1 MKKLLLLSL
10 ICILSQWVVAQ
21 TNITCQ
27 AYYMSSPNRNLPN
40 VAVTARSATGTII
53 GSCNTGS
60 GGSCVI
66 SGTSALLTASYQFT
80 NGYEVNE
87 RLTNSD
93 TIVRA
98 AFDESYVRDSPT
110 ITREIEDAPSSSYP
124 DGFIQTGNYV
134 YFRAFTPGDGFQVR
148 RHNVLTN
155 THETI
160 ALPFPITTGNVAQ
173 MWLAGSRILV
183 YADRQFYI
191 ITNPTTL
198 TPTMSSALAGV
209 PLTPDARGA
218 LMMEGNYLY
227 FSSYQGLTELEVST
241 STFRAID
248 VAANA
253 HAGNIIHDSG
263 TNYIYFT
270 ASDNGL
276 GGNQQLWRVFYGGYT
291 ATKISNINSPNGAEI
306 NEIVKWNGRMYFSAA
321 TPALGRELYRTNA
334 AGDGVELFLDIVTGS
349 TSSNVM
355 RLTPAVSAALGQN
368 ELYAETHQ
376 LGLVRISTAG
386 VVNQV
391 VDATTGNDIRVDKM
405 IYTPTRG
412 ILYCRN
418 GSASKVYEHIYGN
431 INATDL
437 TASNNLE
444 LYGGYNGI
452 EMLPWSNGIIF
463 KGKKLSNND
472 TYLGQIFYIPFTFL
486 GITTWTRFVT
496 TIRTFPNT
504 LLPSLFNQSKL
515 ANLTQVGSRVYF
527 SAMGDASRGFEP
539 WYYDSGAMPSTVETP
554 QVNTQPLGITN
565 SADLESVSYGNY
577 FYYNA
582 ENISE
587 SGLRN
592 NGLAIFQESIQ
603 KTLGTQNSENFSRL
617 FVSPDITSLKMA
629 GSRMF
634 ATSMGIFNTSI
645 QSVDLANNASS
656 VFPAPTADI
665 RTLSNTS
672 SIGNTLYFLSFP
684 RAAGSMYRRLWRTD
698 GTTAGTY
705 TVDAQNTSI
714 TGTYAWNGGV
724 FYAKD
729 DGFVTGGFYRYDHAS
744 STTTTIS
751 TTPIFVSNFIEF
763 AGSLFYRAATG
774 AVHGTLRRTDG
785 ITSSNVVVAPYTY
798 DDVQILQ
805 VGNRIVVAVLA
816 LSPANWEIKS
826 TTDGVNFVS
835 HFSSGLPL
843 DFRMMGGA
851 NGILLGTTTAAN
863 PTLTA
868 YNLNTNTST
877 VLGTGSFNKIN
888 FFPVIDDTTPASAI
902 CYLAMAPT
910 STSGY
915 YLYRTTLT
923 TSGASSLTA
932 IGASWVKVI
941 DRSANRSQTLHRV
954 GKKIFFLGQ
963 DADNSR
969 GIEMWVYNPDRC
981 TNALTLASYDEDR
994 YNSEYNSEES
1004 NRDIHYVT
1012 NSTITATNKIT
1023 NATVLYRAG
1032 QSITFLPGFKTEV
1045 TKAGEFWP
1053 AGTGAFEAQIGGC
1066 GTLVPR

>member
-1 MKKLLLLSL
+1 MNKLLVLSS
-10 ICILSQWVVAQ
+10 ICILSHWVVAQ

-27 AYYMSSPNRNLPN
+27 AYYLSTPNRNLPN

-87 RLTNSD
+87 RLTNGD

-209 PLTPDARGA
+209 PLFPDPRTS
-218 LMMEGNYLY
+218 LMMGGDYLY
-227 FSSYQGLTELEVST
+227 FASYQGLTELEVST
-241 STFRAID
+241 GTFRAID

-253 HAGNIIHDSG
+253 FAGNLIHDSA
-263 TNYIYFT
+263 TNHIYFT
-270 ASDNGL
+270 ASDNGS

-291 ATKISNINSPNGAEI
+291 ATKISNINNPNGAGI
-306 NEIVKWNGRMYFSAA
+306 TEIVKWNGRLYFTAE
-321 TPALGRELYRTNA
+321 TPALGRELYRTTA
-334 AGDGVELFLDIVTGS
+334 AGTGVELFLDIVTGS
-349 TSSNVM
+349 TGSNV
-355 RLTPAVSAALGQN
+355 RNLTPAVSAALGQN

-391 VDATTGNDIRVDKM
+391 VDATTGAEIPVFDKM
-405 IYTPTRG
+405 TYTPTRG
-412 ILYCRN
+412 ILFCKN
-418 GSASKVYEHIYGN
+418 GSANAVYEHVFGD
-431 INATDL
+431 INATNL
-437 TASNNLE
+437 TAGNAVDFYS
-444 LYGGYNGI
+444 GYNGI
-452 EMLPWSNGIIF
+452 EVLPFSNGILF
-463 KGKKLSNND
+463 REKKVNNND
-472 TYLGQIFYIPFTFL
+472 TYLGQIFYVPFSF
-486 GITTWTRFVT
+486 GSTTIWTRFVT

-504 LLPSLFNQSKL
+504 LLPSLFNQPKL
-515 ANLTQVGSRVYF
+515 GNLTQVGSRVYF
-527 SAMGDASRGFEP
+527 SALGDAGRGFEP
-539 WYYDSGAMPSTVETP
+539 WYFDSSAMPNTVETP

-565 SADLESVSYGNY
+565 AADMESVSYGNY

-582 ENISE
+582 ENFSE
-587 SGLRN
+587 VGLHN
-592 NGLAIFQESIQ
+592 NGTVSINESIQ
-603 KTLGTQNSENFSRL
+603 KTLGTQNAENFSRL
-617 FVSPDITSLKMA
+617 FASPDITSLKMA

-634 ATSMGIFNTSI
+634 ATSVGSFDTKIE
-645 QSVDLANNASS
+645 SVDLTNNASS
-656 VFPAPTADI
+656 IFPPPTADI
-665 RTLSNTS
+665 RDLDNSS
-672 SIGNTLYFLSFP
+672 SIGNTLYFLSLP
-684 RAAGSMYRRLWRTD
+684 RAAGSSFRRLWRTD
-698 GTTAGTY
+698 GTVAGTY
-705 TVDAQNTSI
+705 TIDTENTTY

-724 FYAKD
+724 FYGKNNGSGGGGLYRYNPSTNTA
-729 DGFVTGGFYRYDHAS
+729 GVVSTGGV
-744 STTTTIS
+744 
-751 TTPIFVSNFIEF
+751 FVSQFTEF
-763 AGSLFYRAATG
+763 AGALFFRASTG
-774 AVHGTLRRTDG
+774 SAFGSLRRTDG
-785 ITSSNVVVAPYTY
+785 NTATNIVVAPYTY
-798 DDVQILQ
+798 EDVQINPI
-805 VGNRIVVAVLA
+805 GNRLVVAVK
-816 LSPANWEIKS
+816 SSTTANWEIKS

-835 HFSSGLPL
+835 HFSGLAA
-843 DFRMMGGA
+843 DFRMIGGA
-851 NGILLGTTTAAN
+851 NGILLGTTTAAG
-863 PTLTA
+863 PFLTA
-868 YNLNTNTST
+868 YNLNNNTSAT
-877 VLGTGSFNKIN
+877 LGTGAFYNIN
-888 FFPVIDDTTPASAI
+888 FYPAIDDTNPAAPI
-902 CYLAMAPT
+902 FYLAMSPT
-910 STSGY
+910 GTSGY

-923 TSGASSLTA
+923 TSGAGALTA

-941 DRSANRSQTLHRV
+941 DRKSNPLQTLHRV

-963 DADNSR
+963 DTDNSR

-981 TNALTLASYDEDR
+981 TNALTLASFDEDR
-994 YNSEYNSEES
+994 YNSEYNSTET
-1004 NRDIHYVT
+1004 NRDIHYLT
-1012 NSTITATNKIT
+1012 NTTITATNKIT

-1032 QSITFLPGFKTEV
+1032 QSVTFLPGFVANGSESFF
-1045 TKAGEFWP
+1045 GSP
-1053 AGTGAFEAQIGGC
+1053 AGKIVFEAQIGGC
-1066 GTLVPR
+1066 GTPVPR